1 MRTSLGDRGWDPFRS
16 PKAPSRV
23 HSYEHEHSYE
33 HKHSYE
39 HEHSYEYKQ
48 AGKGKRLEAGA
59 DSVGFVQPKVR
70 ELFFSRDDIWRG

>member
-1 MRTSLGDRGWDPFRS
+1 MRTSLADRGWDPFRS
-16 PKAPSRV
+16 PKARSRG

-33 HKHSYE
+33 H
-39 HEHSYEYKQ
+39 KQ

>member
-1 MRTSLGDRGWDPFRS
+1 MRSSLADRGWDPFRS
-16 PKAPSRV
+16 PKAPSQV

-33 HKHSYE
+33 HK
-39 HEHSYEYKQ
+39 Q
-48 AGKGKRLEAGA
+48 AGKGKGLEAGA

>member
-1 MRTSLGDRGWDPFRS
+1 MRTSLAVRGWDPFRS
-16 PKAPSRV
+16 PKARSRG
-23 HSYEHEHSYE
+23 HSYEHSYE
-33 HKHSYE
+33 H
-39 HEHSYEYKQ
+39 KQ

>member
-1 MRTSLGDRGWDPFRS
+1 MRTSFADRGWDPFRS

-33 HKHSYE
+33 
-39 HEHSYEYKQ
+39 YKQ
-48 AGKGKRLEAGA
+48 AGKGKGLEAGA